1 MNLTRRRF
9 GGIALSTVAASSV
22 VNNKVFAQA
31 APTRLKFGI
40 QFPAAHPAASRMVE
54 ACEEIKKETGGNI
67 DIAVFPNTQL
77 GGEAEML
84 NQLRSGAI
92 EFMTTSGAVMQ
103 TLVPVAG
110 INAVPFAFKDYSE
123 VWAAMDGDLGAHVR
137 SAVEPRG
144 LYLFPRSLDN
154 GFRNITTSTKPIEKV
169 EDLQNLKIRVPP
181 APLWVSMFKALGAS
195 PTSISLAELYS
206 ALQTKIVDGQEN
218 PLVQIETVKIY
229 EVQKYC
235 SMTGHVW
242 DGNWVAANGK
252 RWSALPEDVRKLIS
266 ARFDDAAV
274 KQREDVARLNTE
286 LETSLKQKGL
296 TFNYPDKA
304 PFRDALT
311 KAGFYAEW
319 KQKYGAEPWSKL
331 EKYAGPLGA

>member
-9 GGIALSTVAASSV
+9 GGIALATVAASSV
-22 VNNKVFAQA
+22 FNKNVFAQA
-31 APTRLKFGI
+31 APTRMKFGS

-67 DIAVFPNTQL
+67 DITVFPNTQL

-84 NQLRSGAI
+84 SQLRSGAL

-110 INAVPFAFKDYSE
+110 INAVPFAFKDYAE

-144 LYLFPRSLDN
+144 IHLFPRSLDN

-169 EDLQNLKIRVPP
+169 DDLKNLKIRVPP
-181 APLWVSMFKALGAS
+181 APLWISMFKALGAS

-242 DGNWVAANGK
+242 DGNWVVANGK
-252 RWSALPEDVRKLIS
+252 RWNALPEDARKLIS
-266 ARFDDAAV
+266 ARFDAAAL
-274 KQREDVARLNTE
+274 KQREDVARMNTE
-286 LETSLKQKGL
+286 LETSLKEKGL
-296 TFNYPDKA
+296 VFNYPDKA
-304 PFRDALT
+304 QFRDALT

-331 EKYAGPLGA
+331 EKYAGALGA

>member
-1 MNLTRRRF
+1 MSLTRRQF
-9 GGIALSTVAASSV
+9 GRVALGTLASSSV
-22 VNNKVFAQA
+22 VHKNVLAQG
-31 APTRLKFGI
+31 APTRLKFGS
-40 QFPAAHPAASRMVE
+40 QFPAAHPAASRMAE
-54 ACEEIKKETGGNI
+54 ACEEIKKETGGEI
-67 DIAVFPNTQL
+67 DITVFPNTQL

-84 NQLRSGAI
+84 SQVRSGAI
-92 EFMTTSGAVMQ
+92 EFMTASGPVMQ

-110 INAVPFAFKDYSE
+110 INAVPYAFKDYSD

-144 LYLFPRSLDN
+144 LYLFARSIDN

-206 ALQTKIVDGQEN
+206 ALQTKIVDAQEN

-242 DGNWVAANGK
+242 DGNWIVANAR
-252 RWSALPEDVRKLIS
+252 RWNALPEDARKLIS
-266 ARFDDAAV
+266 ARFDAAALL
-274 KQREDVARLNTE
+274 QREDIARMNTE

-296 TFNYPDKA
+296 LFNYPDKA
-304 PFRDALT
+304 QFREALT

-319 KQKYGAEPWSKL
+319 KQKYGAEPWAKL
-331 EKYAGPLGA
+331 EKYAGPLG

>member
-1 MNLTRRRF
+1 
-9 GGIALSTVAASSV
+9 
-22 VNNKVFAQA
+22 
-31 APTRLKFGI
+31 
-40 QFPAAHPAASRMVE
+40 
-54 ACEEIKKETGGNI
+54 
-67 DIAVFPNTQL
+67 
-77 GGEAEML
+77 
-84 NQLRSGAI
+84 
-92 EFMTTSGAVMQ
+92 MTTSGAVMQ

-110 INAVPFAFKDYSE
+110 INAVPFAFKDYAE

-206 ALQTKIVDGQEN
+206 ALQTKVVDGQEN

-266 ARFDDAAV
+266 ARFDAAAV

-296 TFNYPDKA
+296 TFNYPEKA

-331 EKYAGPLGA
+331 EKYAGTLGA

>member
-1 MNLTRRRF
+1 L
-9 GGIALSTVAASSV
+9 
-22 VNNKVFAQA
+22 
-31 APTRLKFGI
+31 
-40 QFPAAHPAASRMVE
+40 
-54 ACEEIKKETGGNI
+54 
-67 DIAVFPNTQL
+67 
-77 GGEAEML
+77 
-84 NQLRSGAI
+84 AI
-92 EFMTTSGAVMQ
+92 EDWERIGHDIPLLVNMQPAGTYLGEEYYRAGGLPAVINE
-103 TLVPVAG
+103 LIKAG
-110 INAVPFAFKDYSE
+110 KVHESAKTVNGRTI
-123 VWAAMDGDLGAHVR
+123 GDK

-154 GFRNITTSTKPIEKV
+154 GFRNITTSTKPIETV
-169 EDLQNLKIRVPP
+169 EDLAGLKIRVPP

-252 RWSALPEDVRKLIS
+252 RWTALPEDARKLIS
-266 ARFDDAAV
+266 DRFDAAAV

-286 LETSLKQKGL
+286 LETSLKQK
-296 TFNYPDKA
+296 
-304 PFRDALT
+304 
-311 KAGFYAEW
+311 
-319 KQKYGAEPWSKL
+319 
-331 EKYAGPLGA
+331 

>member
-1 MNLTRRRF
+1 MNLTRRQF
-9 GGIALSTVAASSV
+9 GRVALGTVAASSAF
-22 VNNKVFAQA
+22 NKNVFAQAA

-40 QFPAAHPAASRMVE
+40 QFPAAHPAASRMAE

-84 NQLRSGAI
+84 SQLRSGAI

-169 EDLQNLKIRVPP
+169 EDLQNLKIRV
-181 APLWVSMFKALGAS
+181 
-195 PTSISLAELYS
+195 
-206 ALQTKIVDGQEN
+206 
-218 PLVQIETVKIY
+218 
-229 EVQKYC
+229 
-235 SMTGHVW
+235 
-242 DGNWVAANGK
+242 
-252 RWSALPEDVRKLIS
+252 
-266 ARFDDAAV
+266 
-274 KQREDVARLNTE
+274 
-286 LETSLKQKGL
+286 
-296 TFNYPDKA
+296 
-304 PFRDALT
+304 
-311 KAGFYAEW
+311 
-319 KQKYGAEPWSKL
+319 
-331 EKYAGPLGA
+331 